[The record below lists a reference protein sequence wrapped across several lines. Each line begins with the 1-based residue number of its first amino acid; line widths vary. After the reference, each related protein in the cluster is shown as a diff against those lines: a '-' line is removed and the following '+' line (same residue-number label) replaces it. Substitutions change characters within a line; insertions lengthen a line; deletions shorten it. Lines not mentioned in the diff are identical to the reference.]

1 MTVTPLENPV
11 LDHKAARSALRVDL
25 RSKSFADQ
33 DILRSVA
40 FDLSQGETLVLCGPS
55 GVGKSTLLRVISGLD
70 QDYEGTIDMQGT
82 LSMVFQEPT
91 LLPWVTVAQNLT
103 LTTGATDGDV
113 MDMLASVG
121 LSEKSSAYPNDLSL
135 GQQRRLA
142 LARAFV
148 VKPDILL
155 MDEPFVS
162 LDAALSDEIMSVFE
176 KLRSDT
182 DVATILVTHSAAEA
196 DRLGDRILTLEGA
209 PATIV
214 G

>member
-1 MTVTPLENPV
+1 MTVTPLDKPAF
-11 LDHKAARSALRVDL
+11 DHKAARSVLRVDL
-25 RSKSFADQ
+25 RSKAFADQ
-33 DILRSVA
+33 DILHSVA

-70 QDYEGTIDMQGT
+70 QSFEGTVDIQGT

-91 LLPWVTVAQNLT
+91 LLPWVTVSQNLV
-103 LTTGATDGDV
+103 LTTGASEVDV
-113 MDMLASVG
+113 LDILTSVG
-121 LSEKSSAYPNDLSL
+121 LDSKAAAYPNDLSL

-162 LDAALSDEIMSVFE
+162 LDHALSEDIMSVFE
-176 KLRSDT
+176 KLRTDT
-182 DVATILVTHSAAEA
+182 GVATILVTHSTTEAA
-196 DRLGDRILTLEGA
+196 RLGDRILTLGGS
-209 PATIV
+209 PATLV
-214 G
+214 D